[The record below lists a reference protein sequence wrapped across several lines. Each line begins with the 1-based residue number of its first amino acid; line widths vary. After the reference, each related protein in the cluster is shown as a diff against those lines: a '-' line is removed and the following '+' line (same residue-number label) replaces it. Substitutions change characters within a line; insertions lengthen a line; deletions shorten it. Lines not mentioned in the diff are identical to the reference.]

1 MPRPLVFGNQKL
13 LAAIDSRGRI
23 RDLYYP
29 RPGFAN
35 HIGGKAVAWGVYT
48 EGKMFWTDQ
57 PDWHIAMTYDDGCLV
72 GRMVLQNDIAGIRL
86 ETEESCHPENPWLL
100 RLVKV
105 VNLRPR
111 PRSLTLYFN
120 HELLMDESPV
130 GNTAVFLPHQ
140 GSMLHYKRQSCV
152 GFALRGPEGM
162 PSQWGTGV
170 RTKPTEGSWLG
181 AEKGQL
187 AMTGRDVGMVDST
200 LGVHMN
206 LAPLGEEEARW
217 MLAACHSV
225 LGVEAS
231 LEELLKVEPAEF
243 FAESRSA
250 DEAWLSSL
258 ELTPLDALPAQLAE
272 LAKKSV
278 LIIKTQMTPEGAI
291 LAGNDSDTMA
301 GGNTLNYSNVWPR
314 DGALVAEAL
323 LMAGADE
330 LAEGWVEW
338 CARYLPESGRFVQ
351 KYWPDGSLGVS
362 WHPFWLHGK
371 VVEPIQIDETSLSLW
386 TAVRFVQKQLA
397 AGAAVP
403 EELLDWLM
411 KPIDGCLGYLSED
424 GLPLP
429 SWDLWEERRGISFFA
444 VASLIAAF
452 AEAAELLGV
461 LGHEDKALQVQIAG
475 EKMKAACLAKMVGA
489 DGAFVRELNE
499 AGHQDPIVDAAMVA
513 GIVLGGFSLDRP
525 EIRVTLD
532 KVKKVLHNS
541 SPSGGCPRYQG
552 DYYHRKSE
560 HYPGSPWFICTLWIA
575 QLHLLLGDDPALAV
589 QILEWCH
596 EKAEDTGSMSESI
609 HPETSEPLSVGPLT
623 WSHAEYLRTALMLGR
638 VLQG

>member
-1 MPRPLVFGNQKL
+1 MPRPLVFGNQQL
-13 LAAIDSRGRI
+13 LSALDSRGRV
-23 RDLYYP
+23 RDLYFP
-29 RPGFAN
+29 EPGFAN
-35 HIGGKAVAWGVYT
+35 HIGGKAVAWGIFT
-48 EGKMFWTDQ
+48 EGRMFWSDQ
-57 PDWHIAMTYDDGCLV
+57 PDWHIAMSYDDECLV

-86 ETEESCHPENPWLL
+86 ETEESCHPEKPWIL
-100 RLVKV
+100 RRIKA

-111 PRSLTLYFN
+111 ERSLILYFN

-130 GNTAVFLPHQ
+130 GNTVVYLPHQ
-140 GSMLHYKRQSCV
+140 GSMLHYKRQSCI
-152 GFALRGPEGM
+152 GFALRGPEDM

-170 RTKPTEGSWLG
+170 RTQPTEGSWLG

-200 LGVHMN
+200 LGVPID
-206 LAPLGEEEARW
+206 LASLGEGEAKW
-217 MLAACHSV
+217 LLAAGTSV
-225 LGVEAS
+225 TEVEAS
-231 LEELLKVEPAEF
+231 LSELLEFDPDEF
-243 FAESRSA
+243 FELSREA
-250 DEAWLSSL
+250 DKEWLKTLDLGS
-258 ELTPLDALPAQLAE
+258 LDALPSHLAE
-272 LAKKSV
+272 LAKKSL
-278 LIIKTQMTPEGAI
+278 LITKTQMNREGAI

-330 LAEGWVEW
+330 LTEGWVEW
-338 CARYLPESGRFVQ
+338 CVKNLPDSGRFVQ

-371 VVEPIQIDETSLSLW
+371 VVEPIQIDETALSLW
-386 TAVRFVQKQLA
+386 TAVRFINRRLNQ
-397 AGAAVP
+397 GASVS
-403 EELLDWLM
+403 ENLLDWLV
-411 KPIDGCLGYLSED
+411 KPIEGCLSYLSD
-424 GLPLP
+424 SGLPCD
-429 SWDLWEERRGISFFA
+429 SWDLWEERRGVSFFA

-461 LGHEDKALQVQIAG
+461 LGEEALAVRVQMAG
-475 EKMKAACLAKMVGA
+475 EKMKEACLATMVGP

-499 AGHQDPIVDAAMVA
+499 EKQQDPTVDAALLA
-513 GIVLGGFSLDRP
+513 GIILGGFSLDRP
-525 EIRVTLD
+525 EVRKTLD

-541 SPSGGCPRYQG
+541 SPSGGCPRYEG

-575 QLHLLLGDDPALAV
+575 QLHLMLGDDPALARE
-589 QILEWCH
+589 ILEWCH
-596 EKAEDTGSMSESI
+596 GKAEETGSMSESI

-638 VLQG
+638 VLQK